1 MGYNGGYNGGG
12 QARGG
17 FGRGGGRGGK
27 FEPRPGSGTLF
38 VKSDKRNQQ
47 APDYDGYFIPDR
59 DIRAGE
65 KIKLVGWDKQG
76 SGAPMITLKFGRDRQ
91 DAPGYNEGGNGNGYQ
106 PQQNGYQQPPQGGY
120 GPGPGYNNGGYQG
133 QPQGYQQPPQGGYRP
148 APAPGSYQGG
158 GYGGQPVQTY
168 QPPAGQPPVGQTP
181 PNAAAA
187 APAPAGPVYSQ
198 PPPDDELP
206 F

>member
-1 MGYNGGYNGGG
+1 MGYNNSGYQGGG
-12 QARGG
+12 QSRGG
-17 FGRGGGRGGK
+17 FGRGGARGSFVPK
-27 FEPRPGSGTLF
+27 PGSGTLF

-47 APDYDGYFIPDR
+47 APDYDGYFITDR

-91 DAPGYNEGGNGNGYQ
+91 DAPGYNEGGQQGGYNGGYQ
-106 PQQNGYQQPPQGGY
+106 PPQQGYNQPPQGGY
-120 GPGPGYNNGGYQG
+120 NQGPQGGY
-133 QPQGYQQPPQGGYRP
+133 PPAQGYRPPQGGYQP
-148 APAPGSYQGG
+148 PQPPPGAYQGG

-168 QPPAGQPPVGQTP
+168 QPPAGQAPQGAGQAAPP
-181 PNAAAA
+181 AAAA
-187 APAPAGPVYSQ
+187 GPNYPQ
-198 PPPDDELP
+198 PPADDDLP